1 MANRPLTGLWLIVL
15 CAGCGTWDHLAR
27 TDKPERPLLAW
38 HRAER
43 PGEPENHLLAVGPS
57 PGTHPST
64 RVSGIGNEDDGP
76 VTGGVNDP
84 EEPSASATNQSIAP
98 PAKGSLVLRSEVR
111 GDHPHQHKVTPAT
124 AVAAPTTPSD
134 KRDLDPPSLIA
145 FVLAIAG
152 VVIGGLAGLLL
163 SIVGFIFGILGL
175 ISAGKHDH
183 WGRGFAIAAMI
194 IPIVVLILALLAAEN
209 GTR

>member
-1 MANRPLTGLWLIVL
+1 M
-15 CAGCGTWDHLAR
+15 
-27 TDKPERPLLAW
+27 AW

-43 PGEPENHLLAVGPS
+43 PGAPEDHVLAVRPTT
-57 PGTHPST
+57 GTPPST
-64 RVSGIGNEDDGP
+64 KVSGIGAEGESV
-76 VTGGVNDP
+76 VTGSMDDP
-84 EEPSASATNQSIAP
+84 EEPSASATDRSIAP
-98 PAKGSLVLRSEVR
+98 PAKGSLVLCSEVR
-111 GDHPHQHKVTPAT
+111 GDHPQQHKVTPAT
-124 AVAAPTTPSD
+124 AVAAPTAPSD

-175 ISAGKHDH
+175 VSAGTHDH